1 MAELKQSGIDWI
13 GEIPNNWET
22 RQIRYLFSL
31 RDERNYKPLNEVN
44 LISVYT
50 DKGVLQHAD
59 IEQTTGNKAQNADG
73 YKHVYKN
80 DLVVNIILCWM
91 GALGISD
98 YDGVTSPAYDV
109 YAPNDLNKVFPK
121 YYHYLFRTPQFNGK
135 CYTEG
140 RGIMQMR
147 WRTYSSEFKSI
158 KIPLPPLAEQK
169 RIADFLDKTCSEI
182 DSIIDEA
189 KKSIEE
195 YKAWKQSVIFEAVTG
210 KNLDCKKKDSGIEW
224 IGEIP
229 DSWQII
235 KIKHLATLAGRIGWQ
250 GLTSQEYSDEGAFLI
265 TGINFKN
272 GNIDWESCVHVPYT
286 RWEEAT
292 QIQIENDDLLITK
305 DGTVGKLAIVNGLPD
320 KTTLNS
326 GVMVIR
332 QNKNNCTTK
341 FLYYLLQSEVFWKWF
356 NYINSGN
363 STIIHLYQNDFLNF
377 SFSLPSISEQKSI
390 EKYLDKTCIQIDST
404 IMEKESLIEDLL
416 EYKKSLIFEVVTG
429 KRSV

>member
-1 MAELKQSGIDWI
+1 MKQSGIDWI
-13 GEIPNNWET
+13 GEIPDDWKT

-31 RDERNYKPLNEVN
+31 RDERNYKPLSEVN

-50 DKGVLQHAD
+50 DKGVLQHSD

-98 YDGVTSPAYDV
+98 FDGVTSPAYDV
-109 YAPNDLNKVFPK
+109 YAPKDLNTILPK

-158 KIPLPPLAEQK
+158 KVPLPPKATQQ
-169 RIADFLDKTCSEI
+169 RIAEYLDSKCAQI
-182 DSIIDEA
+182 DSIIEES

-210 KNLDCKKKDSGIEW
+210 KNLNCKKKDSGIEW

-229 DSWQII
+229 EGWEVR
-235 KIKHLATLAGRIGWQ
+235 KIKHIANLAGRIGWQ

-272 GNIDWESCVHVPYT
+272 GRIDWNSCVHVPYS

-292 QIQIENDDLLITK
+292 QIQIKNGDLLITK
-305 DGTVGKLAIVNGLPD
+305 DGTVGKIAIVDGLHD

-332 QNKNNCTTK
+332 QDSKKCQTL
-341 FLYYLLQSEVFWKWF
+341 FLSYLLLSEVFWKWF

-363 STIIHLYQNDFLNF
+363 STIIHLYQYDFLNF
-377 SFSLPSISEQKSI
+377 SFPVPPLPEQESIAKM
-390 EKYLDKTCIQIDST
+390 LDSKCAQIDSL
-404 IMEKESLIEDLL
+404 IAEKESLIADLT

>member
-1 MAELKQSGIDWI
+1 MKQSGIDWI
-13 GEIPNNWET
+13 GEIPDDWKT

-31 RDERNYKPLNEVN
+31 RDERNYKPLSEVN

-50 DKGVLQHAD
+50 DKGVLQHSD

-98 YDGVTSPAYDV
+98 FDGVTSPAYDV
-109 YAPNDLNKVFPK
+109 YAPKDLNTILPK

-158 KIPLPPLAEQK
+158 KVPLPPKATQQ
-169 RIADFLDKTCSEI
+169 RIAEYLDSKCAQI
-182 DSIIDEA
+182 DSIIEES

-210 KNLDCKKKDSGIEW
+210 KNLNCKKKHSGIEW

-229 DSWQII
+229 EGWEVL
-235 KIKHLATLAGRIGWQ
+235 KVKHIATLAGRIGWQ

-272 GNIDWESCVHVPYT
+272 GKIDWCSCEHVPYS
-286 RWEEAT
+286 RWEEAK
-292 QIQIENDDLLITK
+292 QIQIQNGDLLITK
-305 DGTVGKLAIVNGLPD
+305 DGTVGKIAIADGVSD

-332 QNKNNCTTK
+332 QEFDRCRTL
-341 FLYYLLQSEVFWKWF
+341 FLYYMLQSEVFWKWF

-363 STIIHLYQNDFLNF
+363 STIIHLYQHDFLNF
-377 SFSLPSISEQKSI
+377 SFPLPPLSEQDSI
-390 EKYLDKTCIQIDST
+390 AKTLDLKCAQIDSL
-404 IMEKESLIEDLL
+404 ISEKESLIADLT